1 MHTCG
6 RECGAGGGGGHVGVA
21 GTSALFFVKTD
32 RTWTASRFAKVGEGG
47 RVEEGWGLWI
57 NCFAELWLGL
67 QRPLASKH
75 SLKESE
81 EIKMLPPLP
90 RGLANP
96 RRMQPLPSCQGFL
109 TPSSLLFQASFI
121 TLSFESL
128 FSPYQPLSFQ
138 LPVFHFPC
146 FHIFPFFLLP

>member
-6 RECGAGGGGGHVGVA
+6 RECGAGGGGA
-21 GTSALFFVKTD
+21 C
-32 RTWTASRFAKVGEGG
+32 GG
-47 RVEEGWGLWI
+47 RWDFGFVFCQNRSHVDGKQVCKGGGGGRGLWI

-75 SLKESE
+75 FLKESE
-81 EIKMLPPLP
+81 EIKMLPPP
-90 RGLANP
+90 PKGLANP

-109 TPSSLLFQASFI
+109 TPSSLLFQASFK

-138 LPVFHFPC
+138 LPVFHFP
-146 FHIFPFFLLP
+146 FFPPTLTSPSLFTAH